1 MNTQVNENDPL
12 KSEDKKQNESDVP
25 YLKLYRFASKF
36 DYGLMILSMIGAIGN
51 GLSMPIY
58 SIIFGDLTDSY
69 AYDDDYTKI
78 KKAGFNTLYM
88 AILGISTLLVTLLM
102 YATFSIS
109 TENQTKKL
117 RKCYL
122 ESLLKKQVMWYDQ
135 VNTNALNQ
143 KINNEISSIS
153 DAIGEKTMTFTFSL
167 AAFISGF
174 IVGYIKGWKLA
185 LVITSALPILAITIA
200 FIGFSASWRE
210 QFTLKSDIESSAV
223 VEETLSQIKTVK
235 MLDGEDFE
243 YQRFK
248 KIIQH
253 SSKTI
258 IKYGLYYGLSFGSMS
273 GFQQWTYALGI
284 FYSGQLVSNQ
294 VDINYTGPVYTSG
307 SICTVFFAILM
318 GSFSLGQ
325 IGPCLQS
332 FAKGKLAA
340 KEVFKILDEKP
351 IIEEN
356 NECINLNS
364 VSGDIQFKDVSF
376 AYPSK
381 QDIQVLKNITF
392 TIPQGKK
399 VAFVGQSGSGKSTI
413 SQLLLKFYEIDS
425 GVILIGN
432 NEIPLN
438 QIGKQQFRQ
447 KIAIVS
453 QEPALFNTT
462 IRENLKLGNQNCSDE
477 ELKEMLISMNASE
490 LIDHLDTNVGIN
502 GNQFSGGQKQ
512 RIALARALL
521 QKPEILIL
529 DEATSALDR
538 TNEQQITKI
547 IDERYANLTRIVIAH
562 RLTTIQDSDIIFV
575 FLQGQILGQGTHTE
589 LLQNCEQYAYLIS
602 KQQTKED
609 TNILPTQTSIEAEL
623 IRKRTD
629 RSPKKT
635 QIFDINQSE
644 KSRIRLIDTENE
656 IAKLSIIRQETQQK
670 QDTVEI
676 KNEKSFTQ
684 TLKSLILLN
693 YNEIHYLIFGC
704 LTAFVNGS
712 IYPLFSQVI
721 AEVIE
726 ALLINNPQFNIENST
741 PEQIQEKVDA
751 LKESIL
757 KCETNLFILGFV
769 YFIST
774 TIECFCFSVYS
785 ERLTIRMRLEMFN
798 KFLHLPVSFYDNPNN
813 NVGFLT
819 SRVTTDART
828 VQQLFQNIIGFKCQ
842 YYSAIFVG
850 FTLAFVSSWKLTLL
864 AIGVAPLSYFGS
876 ILSSKYV
883 VGSQQSFC
891 EKVYVTCNRILMESL
906 TNIRTVYSLRAE
918 NVLVEQYTRLLEEP
932 SNKAKKL
939 GAWIGVSSG
948 YAQMK
953 PFLVNGY
960 LFFMG
965 TLLLYY
971 DGLAVLG
978 IYQTILAI
986 IFAVVGGAKDVYFQ
1000 SDNSKAQICINY
1012 YLNLLEVE
1020 DEFQREIRLKS
1031 SRLKIPILGNLEFK
1045 DVIFS
1050 YPQRQNILV
1059 LNNLNLRID
1068 ACSTVGFVGS
1078 SGCGK
1083 STLFQLLL
1091 RFYDIDSG
1099 DILLDGKSIYDFDL
1113 KYLRQH
1119 FAIVQQEP
1127 QLFNESIYYNIK
1139 YNLKNIT
1146 QEDIENASKLSH
1158 AYDFIM
1164 QEDFGGFQKKVGSK
1178 GSLISGGQKQ
1188 RIAISRALLRNSSVF
1203 LFDEATSALD
1213 SNVESIVQKQLE
1225 EYLIGKTSIVIA
1237 HRISTIKNCKVIY
1250 VFDKGQVIEQ
1260 GDYNYLV
1267 NQKGHFYH
1275 LEQGLLNQDLQN
1287 EMSFQQEDID
1297 V

>member
-12 KSEDKKQNESDVP
+12 KSETKKQDDQDVP
-25 YLKLYRFASKF
+25 YLQLYRFASKY
-36 DYGLMILSMIGAIGN
+36 DYGLMLLSMIGALGN

-69 AYDDDYTKI
+69 AYDDDNIKI
-78 KKAGFNTLYM
+78 RKAGFNTLQIFFGDFRYM

-117 RKCYL
+117 RRRYL
-122 ESLLKKQVMWYDQ
+122 ECLLKKQVMWYDQ

-153 DAIGEKTMTFTFSL
+153 EAIGEKTMTFTFSFC
-167 AAFISGF
+167 AFISGF

-185 LVITSALPILAITIA
+185 LVITSALPLLAVTIA

-210 QFTLKSDIESSAV
+210 QFTIKSDIEASAV

-235 MLDGEDFE
+235 MLDGEEFE
-243 YQRFK
+243 FQRFK
-248 KIIQH
+248 KIIMH
-253 SSKTI
+253 SSKSI
-258 IKYGLYYGLSFGSMS
+258 IKYGLFYGLSFGSMQ

-284 FYSGQLVSNQ
+284 FYSGQLV
-294 VDINYTGPVYTSG
+294 DPEYTGPVYTSG

-325 IGPCLQS
+325 IGPCLQC

-340 KEVFKILDEKP
+340 REVFKILDEKLV
-351 IIEEN
+351 IEEN
-356 NECINLNS
+356 NEFLKCDDFN
-364 VSGDIQFKDVSF
+364 GDIQFKDVSF
-376 AYPSK
+376 SYPTK
-381 QDIQVLKNITF
+381 QEIQVLKNVSF
-392 TIPQGKK
+392 TIPQSKK

-413 SQLLLKFYEIDS
+413 AQLLLKFYEIDS
-425 GVILIGN
+425 GVILVGQ
-432 NEIPLN
+432 NEVPLN
-438 QIGKQQFRQ
+438 SIGKEQFRK

-462 IRENLKLGNQNCSDE
+462 IRENLKLGNQSCNDE
-477 ELKEMLISMNASE
+477 ELKAMLVSMNASE

-521 QKPEILIL
+521 QKPDILIL

-547 IDERYANLTRIVIAH
+547 IDERYSNITRIVIAH
-562 RLTTIQDSDIIFV
+562 RLTTIQDSDVIFV
-575 FLQGQILGQGTHTE
+575 FQQGLILGQGTHTE
-589 LLQNCEQYAYLIS
+589 LLQKCEQYAYLIS
-602 KQQTKED
+602 KQQTKE
-609 TNILPTQTSIEAEL
+609 EAI
-623 IRKRTD
+623 IRKRTE
-629 RSPKKT
+629 RSLKKT
-635 QIFDINQSE
+635 QIYDVNQSE

-656 IAKLSIIRQETQQK
+656 IAKMSIAREETQLK
-670 QDTVEI
+670 QDTIEVSS
-676 KNEKSFTQ
+676 EKSFIQ
-684 TLKSLILLN
+684 TLKGLIFLN
-693 YNEIHYLIFGC
+693 YKEVHYLILGC

-726 ALLINNPQFNIENST
+726 ALLVNNPQFNIENST
-741 PEQIQEKVDA
+741 PEEIQNKVDN

-769 YFIST
+769 YFISSAV
-774 TIECFCFSVYS
+774 ECFCFSVYS

-798 KFLHLPVSFYDNPNN
+798 KFLHLPVSFFDNPNN

-819 SRVTTDART
+819 TRVTTDART

-850 FTLAFVSSWKLTLL
+850 FTLAFISSWKLTLL
-864 AIGVAPLSYFGS
+864 AIGIAPLSYLGS
-876 ILSSKYV
+876 VLSSKYV

-891 EKVYVTCNRILMESL
+891 EQVYVTSNRILMETL

-918 NVLVEQYTRLLEEP
+918 NVLVEQYTKLLEEP
-932 SNKAKKL
+932 SQQAKKL

-948 YAQMK
+948 YAQLK
-953 PFLVNGY
+953 PFFVNGY
-960 LFFMG
+960 LFLMG

-986 IFAVVGGAKDVYFQ
+986 IFAVVGGAKDIYFQ
-1000 SDNSKAQICINY
+1000 SDNAKAKMAINY
-1012 YLNLLEVE
+1012 YFNLLEVE
-1020 DEFQREIRLKS
+1020 DEFQRENRLKS
-1031 SRLKIPILGNLEFK
+1031 QRLKVPILGNLEFK
-1045 DVIFS
+1045 DVTFS
-1050 YPQRQNILV
+1050 YPQRPNIQV
-1059 LNNLNLRID
+1059 LRNLNLRIE
-1068 ACSTVGFVGS
+1068 ACTTVGFVGS

-1091 RFYDIDSG
+1091 RFYDVVSG
-1099 DILLDGKSIYDFDL
+1099 DILLDGQSIYDFDL

-1127 QLFNESIYYNIK
+1127 QLFNETIYYNIQ
-1139 YNLKNIT
+1139 YNLKGIT
-1146 QEDIENASKLSH
+1146 QEDIENAAKLSH

-1164 QEDFGGFQKKVGSK
+1164 QEDFGGFKKKVGSK

-1188 RIAISRALLRNSSVF
+1188 RIAISRAVLRNSSVF

-1213 SNVESIVQKQLE
+1213 SNVESIVQKQIE

-1260 GDYNYLV
+1260 GDYNFLV
-1267 NQKGHFYH
+1267 SQKGHFYH
-1275 LEQGLLNQDLQN
+1275 LEQGLLNQNQEN
-1287 EMSFQQEDID
+1287 EMSFQQVD
-1297 V
+1297 VDE

>member
-1 MNTQVNENDPL
+1 MITQINESDPL
-12 KSEDKKQNESDVP
+12 KQENKQQNDPEVS
-25 YLKLYRFASKF
+25 YIQLYRFASKV
-36 DYGLMILSMIGAIGN
+36 DYGLMFLSMIGAIGN

-69 AYDDDYTKI
+69 AYDDDDTKI

-88 AILGISTLLVTLLM
+88 LILGVGTLLVTFLM

-109 TENQTKKL
+109 TENQTKRL

-122 ESLLKKQVMWYDQ
+122 SSLLKKQVMWYDQ
-135 VNTNALNQ
+135 INTNALNQ

-153 DAIGEKTMTFTFSL
+153 DAIGEKTMTFTFSF

-174 IVGYIKGWKLA
+174 LVGYIKGWKLA
-185 LVITSALPILAITIA
+185 LVITSALPLLAITIA
-200 FIGFSASWRE
+200 LIGFSASWRE
-210 QFTLKSDIESSAV
+210 QFTLKSDIDSSAV

-258 IKYGLYYGLSFGSMS
+258 IKFGLYYGLSFGSMQ

-294 VDINYTGPVYTSG
+294 VDINYTGPIYTSG

-332 FAKGKLAA
+332 FARGKLAA
-340 KEVFKILDEKP
+340 KEVFKILDEKQ
-351 IIEEN
+351 IKEQNYETIN
-356 NECINLNS
+356 NDSLN
-364 VSGDIQFKDVSF
+364 GQIQFRNVSF
-376 AYPSK
+376 TYPTK
-381 QDIQVLKNITF
+381 QEVQVLKQVSF
-392 TIPQGKK
+392 SIPQGKK
-399 VAFVGQSGSGKSTI
+399 IAFVGESGSGKSTI
-413 SQLLLKFYEIDS
+413 AQLLLKFYEIDS
-425 GVILIGN
+425 GTILIGED
-432 NEIPLN
+432 EIPLS
-438 QIGKQQFRQ
+438 QIGKEQFRQ
-447 KIAIVS
+447 KVAIVS
-453 QEPALFNTT
+453 QEPALFDTT
-462 IRENLKLGNQNCSDE
+462 IRENLKLGNKNCSDE
-477 ELKEMLISMNASE
+477 ELIEMLISMNASE
-490 LIDHLDTNVGIN
+490 LIEHLDTNVGIN

-512 RIALARALL
+512 RIAIARALL

-538 TNEQQITKI
+538 TNEYQITKT
-547 IDERYANLTRIVIAH
+547 IDEQFTNLTRIVIAH
-562 RLTTIQDSDIIFV
+562 RLSTIQDSDLIIV
-575 FLQGQILGQGTHTE
+575 FQQGQIVGQGTHTE
-589 LLQNCEQYAYLIS
+589 LLLNCQQYAYLIS

-609 TNILPTQTSIEAEL
+609 AVMLPTQVSIEIESVK
-623 IRKRTD
+623 KRTD
-629 RSPKKT
+629 RTPKRT
-635 QIFDINQSE
+635 QIFDNYQSE
-644 KSRIRLIDTENE
+644 KSKIRLIDTQNE
-656 IAKLSIIRQETQQK
+656 IIKLSIVRQETSQK
-670 QDTVEI
+670 QDKVEM
-676 KNEKSFTQ
+676 NEKSFMQ
-684 TLKSLILLN
+684 TLKDLILLN
-693 YNEIHYLIFGC
+693 YKEIHYLIIGC
-704 LTAFVNGS
+704 IAACVNGS

-741 PEQIQEKVDA
+741 PDQIQYRVDA

-785 ERLTIRMRLEMFN
+785 ERLTIRMKLEMFH
-798 KFLHLPVSFYDNPNN
+798 KYLRLPVGFYDNPNN

-819 SRVTTDART
+819 TRVNTDSRT
-828 VQQLFQNIIGFKCQ
+828 VQQLFQNIVGFKCQ
-842 YYSAIFVG
+842 YYAAIFVG

-864 AIGVAPLSYFGS
+864 AIGIAPLSYLGS
-876 ILSSKYV
+876 KLSSKYV

-891 EKVYVTCNRILMESL
+891 EQVYVTSNRILMETL

-918 NVLVEQYTRLLEEP
+918 NVLVEQYTKLLEQP
-932 SNKAKKL
+932 SKQAKKL

-971 DGLAVLG
+971 DDLPVLG

-986 IFAVVGGAKDVYFQ
+986 IFAVVGGAKDIYFQ
-1000 SDNSKAQICINY
+1000 SDNNKAKQAINY
-1012 YLNLLEVE
+1012 YFNLLDVE
-1020 DEFQREIRLKS
+1020 DELQKEDKLKS
-1031 SRLKIPILGNLEFK
+1031 QKLKVPILGNLEFK
-1045 DVIFS
+1045 DVTFS
-1050 YPQRQNILV
+1050 YPQRPNIFV

-1068 ACSTVGFVGS
+1068 ACTTVGFVGS

-1083 STLFQLLL
+1083 STLFQLLM
-1091 RFYDIDSG
+1091 RFYDVDSG

-1127 QLFNESIYYNIK
+1127 QLFNETISYNIQYNIK
-1139 YNLKNIT
+1139 SIT
-1146 QEDIENASKLSH
+1146 QEDIENAAKLSH

-1188 RIAISRALLRNSSVF
+1188 RIAISRAVLRNSSVF

-1213 SNVESIVQKQLE
+1213 SNVESMVQKQLE
-1225 EYLIGKTSIVIA
+1225 EYLIGKTAIVIA

-1267 NQKGHFYH
+1267 SQRGHFYN
-1275 LEQGLLNQDLQN
+1275 LEQGLLNQYQEN
-1287 EMSFQQEDID
+1287 EISFQQDD
-1297 V
+1297 VKA